1 MVFSKL
7 SPKQKRVF
15 RWAYEPNSYAMICD
29 GSVRSGK
36 TAAMSAAFILWAM
49 KDFNHQN
56 FAFCGNTV
64 QSAERNIIMP
74 LMQMTDVTYYFRL
87 RYLGS
92 KHILTVTGGG
102 HENDFYIFGGKDESS
117 YKLVQG
123 ITLSGVMFDEVALM
137 PESFVQQTLA
147 RTLSVSD
154 ARIWFSCNPESPAH
168 WFYQEWILKA
178 EQKQAEH
185 LHFTMWDNPIMTPEK
200 IERTESLYSGVFY
213 DRYVRGLW
221 VVAEG
226 LIYPMWD
233 DVLEHPP
240 TRQADRYALSIDYGT
255 QNAFAAILWGR
266 FAGVWYQIKE
276 YYYSGR
282 TERVQKT
289 DEEYAEDLDAFLES
303 YVPDGCSHKQH
314 PVKFLNTGERLL
326 TIIDPSAASFFATL
340 RKHPYYKPLAA
351 DNNVID
357 GIRETATAFHTGKL
371 KLNPECE
378 KTVFEIQNYVWDK
391 KSPVDKPVKEN
402 DHAMDS
408 MRYLAFT
415 LHITKKMPERHA
427 TID

>member
-1 MVFSKL
+1 MVFNHL
-7 SPKQKRVF
+7 SAKQKRVF
-15 RWAYEPNSYAMICD
+15 RWPYEKNSYALICD

-36 TAAMSAAFILWAM
+36 TAAMSAAFVLWAM

-64 QSAERNIIMP
+64 QSAERNIIMT
-74 LMQMTDVTYYFRL
+74 LMQMTDITYYFRL

-123 ITLSGVMFDEVALM
+123 ITLSGVLFDEVALM
-137 PESFVQQTLA
+137 PESFVQQTIA

-168 WFYQEWILKA
+168 WFYQEWILKKD
-178 EQKQAEH
+178 QKHAEH
-185 LHFTMWDNPIMTPEK
+185 IHFTMRDNPIMSEEK

-226 LIYPMWD
+226 LIYPMWEGA
-233 DVLEHPP
+233 LEHPP

-289 DEEYAEDLDAFLES
+289 DEEYADDMDAFLES
-303 YVPDGCSHKQH
+303 YVPDGCAHIDR
-314 PVKFLNTGERLL
+314 PVKFLRDGEKLMTLL
-326 TIIDPSAASFFATL
+326 DPSAASFLTTL
-340 RKHPYYKPLAA
+340 LKRKYYKVIKA
-351 DNNVID
+351 DNDVVD
-357 GIRETATAFHTGKL
+357 GIRDTATALHTGKL

-378 KTVFEIQNYVWDK
+378 KTLFEIQNYVWDK
-391 KSPVDKPVKEN
+391 KSNDDKPVKEN

-408 MRYLAFT
+408 MRYMAFT
-415 LHITKKMPERHA
+415 LHITKKQAERRA
-427 TID
+427 SID